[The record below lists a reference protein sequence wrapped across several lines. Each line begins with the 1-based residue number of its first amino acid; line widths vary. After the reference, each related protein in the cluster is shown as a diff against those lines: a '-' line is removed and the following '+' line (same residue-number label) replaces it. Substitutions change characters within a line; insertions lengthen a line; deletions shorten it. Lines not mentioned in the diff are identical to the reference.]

1 MKTSIDHA
9 GRLLIPKEIRRKSGI
24 KPGMPLEVRWEKGA
38 IAITPAPLP
47 VKLRRRDR
55 LLVAIRRKNGPSLST
70 KTVNLTRK
78 AQRKDFWRLVDRA
91 HKEGERK
98 GLPSSTIY
106 LSKNRSPKRRRRR
119 SPRLSFHLPGDVA
132 QDAGSPSSVGGVRQV
147 YRLEKISVGA
157 ITVRNADGV
166 FKRSTI
172 ENKA

>member
-91 HKEGERK
+91 HKEGETK
-98 GLPSSTIY
+98 GFTKLDDLP
-106 LSKNRSPKRRRRR
+106 
-119 SPRLSFHLPGDVA
+119 
-132 QDAGSPSSVGGVRQV
+132 
-147 YRLEKISVGA
+147 E
-157 ITVRNADGV
+157 
-166 FKRSTI
+166 
-172 ENKA
+172 

>member
-91 HKEGERK
+91 HKEGEKK
-98 GLPSSTIY
+98 GFTKLDDLP
-106 LSKNRSPKRRRRR
+106 
-119 SPRLSFHLPGDVA
+119 
-132 QDAGSPSSVGGVRQV
+132 
-147 YRLEKISVGA
+147 E
-157 ITVRNADGV
+157 
-166 FKRSTI
+166 
-172 ENKA
+172 